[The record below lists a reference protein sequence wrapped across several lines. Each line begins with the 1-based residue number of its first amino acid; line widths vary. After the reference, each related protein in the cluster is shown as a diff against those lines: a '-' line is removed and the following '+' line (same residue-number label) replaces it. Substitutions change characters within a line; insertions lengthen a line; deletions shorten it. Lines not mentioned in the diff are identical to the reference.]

1 MVQHGLIALNGRF
14 RKSEKKLRTFMY
26 PNGEKAQH
34 DLRLGKK
41 NEEIA
46 SKTVD
51 LTTLLILSTQIT

>member
-1 MVQHGLIALNGRF
+1 
-14 RKSEKKLRTFMY
+14 MY

-41 NEEIA
+41 NEGIA

>member
-1 MVQHGLIALNGRF
+1 
-14 RKSEKKLRTFMY
+14 MY